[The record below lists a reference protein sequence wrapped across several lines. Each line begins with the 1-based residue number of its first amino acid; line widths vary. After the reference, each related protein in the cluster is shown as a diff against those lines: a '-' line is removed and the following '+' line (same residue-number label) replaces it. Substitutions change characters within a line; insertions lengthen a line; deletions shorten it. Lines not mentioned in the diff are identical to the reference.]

1 MRAPGGRVKSRRY
14 HAVGARDHPAGP
26 VPGGPWPMPTPHPR
40 FPPMNLPP
48 PPPPSLSTVAQGA
61 PPPARVIPRRAV
73 LSWMLYD
80 LANVIFSMGVISL
93 YFSLYVRAQVGSER
107 ADSLLGGISALSMG
121 IMFCLSPLLGAMTDR
136 ARRRMPFLIW
146 ATLICCAC
154 TALIARGPFAL
165 SAVLFVV
172 ANGAYQAGVQF
183 YDSLLP
189 DVTTEENRGRIN
201 GMAIGLGYFGSY
213 IAVGGGLLMSRGH
226 ADFPFPAYFLF
237 VALAFLTLALPCFL
251 FVGEQIN
258 PAPRPIFT
266 WSAVSESARQTLRTL
281 KSGHKYPGLLRFLV
295 GRAFYTD
302 AINTV
307 ILFMSLYT
315 VNVAIATGLTRE
327 DGQQKAQLV
336 LMSAITAAILGGII
350 WGFVVDRIGSKR
362 TLIVVLSGWMGTFV
376 LAALIGFMRLHIGWL
391 FVVACAA
398 GICLGGTWASDRP
411 LMLRLTPPD
420 RVGEFYGLYGMVGR
434 FSAVTGPLV
443 WGATTWLTVERGHL
457 PVTTGEAIAI
467 LSLLVM
473 MLVAFF
479 IVHRVSDA
487 PRDWQALSALEDR

>member
-1 MRAPGGRVKSRRY
+1 MNAPEI
-14 HAVGARDHPAGP
+14 
-26 VPGGPWPMPTPHPR
+26 
-40 FPPMNLPP
+40 
-48 PPPPSLSTVAQGA
+48 
-61 PPPARVIPRRAV
+61 PARVIRRRAV

-136 ARRRMPFLIW
+136 ARRRMPFLVW
-146 ATLICCAC
+146 ATLICCGC

-201 GMAIGLGYFGSY
+201 GMAIGFGYFGSY
-213 IAVGGGLLMSRGH
+213 IAVGGGLLMSSR
-226 ADFPFPAYFLF
+226 DRPFPFAEYFLF
-237 VALAFLTLALPCFL
+237 VSLAFLALALPCFL
-251 FVGEQIN
+251 FVDELIN
-258 PAPRPIFT
+258 PSPRPIFT
-266 WSAVSESARQTLRTL
+266 WGAITESVQQTLRTL
-281 KSGHKYPGLLRFLV
+281 RSGHKYPGLLRFLV

-336 LMSAITAAILGGII
+336 LMSAITAAILGGIL

-362 TLIVVLSGWMGTFV
+362 TLTIVLYGWMTTFV
-376 LAALIGFMRLHIGWL
+376 LAALVGFVRLHIGWL
-391 FVVACAA
+391 FVVACLA

-411 LMLRLTPPD
+411 LMLRLTPPE

-434 FSAVTGPLV
+434 FSAVTGPLL

-457 PVTTGEAIAI
+457 PVTTGEAFAI
-467 LSLLVM
+467 LTLLTM
-473 MLVAFF
+473 MLVAFA
-479 IVHRVSDA
+479 ILRRVTDE
-487 PRDWQALSALEDR
+487 PRDWAALAAMPDR

>member
-1 MRAPGGRVKSRRY
+1 VTGAGRRMPLWPSRAAGRRFS
-14 HAVGARDHPAGP
+14 A
-26 VPGGPWPMPTPHPR
+26 MPTPTFTPT
-40 FPPMNLPP
+40 PI
-48 PPPPSLSTVAQGA
+48 
-61 PPPARVIPRRAV
+61 RVIPKRAV

-80 LANVIFSMGVISL
+80 LANVVFSMGVISL
-93 YFSLYVRAQVGSER
+93 YFSLYVRAEVGADR

-136 ARRRMPFLIW
+136 ARKRMPFLVW

-154 TALIARGPFAL
+154 TALIARGPFEV

-201 GMAIGLGYFGSY
+201 GMAIGFGYFGSY
-213 IAVGGGLLMSRGH
+213 IAVGGGLLMSAHDRT
-226 ADFPFPAYFLF
+226 FPFPEYFLF
-237 VALAFLTLALPCFL
+237 VAFAFFVLALPCFV
-251 FVGEQIN
+251 FVDEQIN
-258 PAPRPIFT
+258 AAPRPIFT
-266 WSAVSESARQTLRTL
+266 WGAVTESARQTIHTL
-281 KSGHKYPGLLRFLV
+281 KSGPKYPGLLRFLI

-336 LMSAITAAILGGII
+336 LMSAITAAIIGGIL
-350 WGFVVDRIGSKR
+350 WGFVVDRVGSKR
-362 TLIVVLSGWMGTFV
+362 TLTIVLSGWIATFA
-376 LAALIGFMRLHIGWL
+376 LAAVVGFLRLHIGWL

-434 FSAVTGPLV
+434 FSAVTGPLL
-443 WGATTWLTVERGHL
+443 WGATTWLTVERGGM
-457 PVTTGEAIAI
+457 PVVQGEAFAI
-467 LSLLVM
+467 LSLLAM
-473 MLVAFF
+473 MLVGFS
-479 IVHRVSDA
+479 ILRRVSDE
-487 PRDWQALSALEDR
+487 PRDWEALAAIAEQ